1 MGHTSKIF
9 ERQPIEVQRRNG
21 FDLSHIVAG
30 TSKTGQLVP
39 VLKHLLMPDSKFS
52 LGAAV
57 QCELPPLA
65 TSFFGKIDFCIEVF
79 LVPCS
84 ILYGGWRQF
93 ISNNIATEFPQSQ
106 SAISGA
112 GGYKLPLIDM
122 NSEEVYSSEY
132 SLSEFSNSV
141 LRYLGFNYP
150 MASEGAPVGTLRLNM
165 LPLLAYHRICDVYYR
180 NPQVTKTWFA
190 VNPNLG
196 GGSSVNEK
204 NVSLVWHSFYSD
216 VDSDYSPIFS
226 TVASLTFPDGI
237 SIFSTRQRPWSRDYF
252 TSASVDPQQG
262 SRAVVSMESLDSSGE
277 TSFSIAS
284 LRAANSLQKFLEAN
298 NYGMTYRDS
307 MRAQFGITPGD
318 ALLDEPMYLG
328 RLVIP
333 VYQKSVYNSNQGVG
347 DGNGRN
353 PFTRSQILGAKGA
366 SGSFSGNGS
375 IVQSFHCKQFS
386 YLMAIASLV
395 PHTMYNYGID
405 RDLMRHELGDFPFP
419 LLQGVGMDS
428 IKNYEV
434 YYDYLTTPDSD
445 FAYIPRYSY
454 EKYIN
459 DHAVGLLVPN
469 HPADVGL
476 DSFVLQRSF
485 SRVPTFGSQFL
496 TIPQNA
502 LNSVFAVDIETSLV
516 SCWWE
521 IFWEFKCSKPLAEF
535 CVPTLGEMKDTR
547 TIHVTQGGSR
557 L

>member
-9 ERQPIEVQRRNG
+9 ESQPIEVQRRNG

-106 SAISGA
+106 SAVSGA
-112 GGYKLPLIDM
+112 GGYKLPLINM
-122 NSEEVYSSEY
+122 G
-132 SLSEFSNSV
+132 SLSVFADEQLLASRSDSV
-141 LRYLGFNYP
+141 LRYLGY
-150 MASEGAPVGTLRLNM
+150 AYQRPVQSFGGDFFINM

-216 VDSDYSPIFS
+216 ADSDYSPIFS
-226 TVASLTFPDGI
+226 TTASLTFPDGV

-252 TSASVDPQQG
+252 TSGSVDPQQG
-262 SRAVVSMESLDSSGE
+262 NRAVVSMESFDSTGE

-318 ALLDEPMYLG
+318 ALMDEPMYLG

-333 VYQKSVYNSNQGVG
+333 VYQKSVFQSVPGITDPLAGSY
-347 DGNGRN
+347 N
-353 PFTRSQILGAKGA
+353 PFVASGNLGAKGA
-366 SGSFSGNGS
+366 HGSFSGNGS
-375 IVQSFHCKQFS
+375 LVQSFHCKQFS

-395 PHTMYNYGID
+395 PHTMYNYGVD
-405 RDLMRHELGDFPFP
+405 RDLMRHDLGDFPFP

-428 IKNYEV
+428 IKVSEIYFDGDV
-434 YYDYLTTPDSD
+434 VRSGGD

-459 DHAVGLLVPN
+459 DHAVGYLVPGRN
-469 HPADVGL
+469 L
-476 DSFVLQRSF
+476 ESFVLQRSF
-485 SRVPTFGSQFL
+485 AQVPEFGTEFL
-496 TIPQNA
+496 SIPQDA
-502 LNSVFAVDIETSLV
+502 LDLVFATSDMITNVD
-516 SCWWE
+516 CWWE

>member
-112 GGYKLPLIDM
+112 GGYKLPLINM
-122 NSEEVYSSEY
+122 G
-132 SLSEFSNSV
+132 SLGVFADEQLLASRCDSV
-141 LRYLGFNYP
+141 LRYLGY
-150 MASEGAPVGTLRLNM
+150 AYQRPVQTFGGDFFINM

-226 TVASLTFPDGI
+226 TTASLTFPDGV

-262 SRAVVSMESLDSSGE
+262 NRAVVSMESLDGAGE

-318 ALLDEPMYLG
+318 ALMDEPMYLG

-333 VYQKSVYNSNQGVG
+333 VYQKSVFQSVPGTTDPLAGSY
-347 DGNGRN
+347 N
-353 PFTRSQILGAKGA
+353 PFVASGNLGAKGA
-366 SGSFSGNGS
+366 HGSFSGNGS
-375 IVQSFHCKQFS
+375 LVQSFHCKQFS

-395 PHTMYNYGID
+395 PHTMYNYGVD

-428 IKNYEV
+428 IKVSEIYFDGDV
-434 YYDYLTTPDSD
+434 SRSGGD

-459 DHAVGLLVPN
+459 DHAVGYLAPGRNLE
-469 HPADVGL
+469 
-476 DSFVLQRSF
+476 SFVLQRSF
-485 SRVPTFGSQFL
+485 AQAPEFGTDFL
-496 TIPQNA
+496 SIPQDA
-502 LNSVFAVDIETSLV
+502 LDLVFATSDMISNVD
-516 SCWWE
+516 CWWE

-547 TIHVTQGGSR
+547 TIHVLS
-557 L
+557 LIHI